1 MSIHK
6 LQQDILR
13 CKHIISEISIKH
25 YSNDQN
31 TYIEI
36 VNEIF
41 QEIFGDY
48 LKNSGKIKGM
58 QNECPNKLE
67 PDKSPK
73 SIKENINSKDDIS
86 IKFFTK

>member
-13 CKHIISEISIKH
+13 CKHIISEINIKH

-31 TYIEI
+31 TYSKII
-36 VNEIF
+36 NKIF
-41 QEIFGDY
+41 QEIFEDY
-48 LKNSGKIKGM
+48 LENSGKIEGM

-67 PDKSPK
+67 PDKPSK

-86 IKFFTK
+86 ITFFTK

>member
-25 YSNDQN
+25 YSNNQN

-41 QEIFGDY
+41 QEIFPEIVTIDNFHDFRKY
-48 LKNSGKIKGM
+48 VRKYFRKYVRKSW
-58 QNECPNKLE
+58 KL
-67 PDKSPK
+67 
-73 SIKENINSKDDIS
+73 
-86 IKFFTK
+86 

>member
-25 YSNDQN
+25 YSNDQ
-31 TYIEI
+31 YFKI

-67 PDKSPK
+67 P
-73 SIKENINSKDDIS
+73 KENINSKDDIS

>member
-31 TYIEI
+31 TYIKI

-67 PDKSPK
+67 P
-73 SIKENINSKDDIS
+73 KENINSKDDIS

>member
-36 VNEIF
+36 VNKIF
-41 QEIFGDY
+41 QEIFKDY
-48 LKNSGKIKGM
+48 F
-58 QNECPNKLE
+58 ECPDKIE
-67 PDKSPK
+67 PQSDHLPK
-73 SIKENINSKDDIS
+73 ESLKKIRDTLRINNN
-86 IKFFTK
+86 

>member
-1 MSIHK
+1 MSTHK
-6 LQQDILR
+6 LQQDIIR

-25 YSNDQN
+25 YSKDQN

-48 LKNSGKIKGM
+48 LKNSSKIKG
-58 QNECPNKLE
+58 EKV
-67 PDKSPK
+67 
-73 SIKENINSKDDIS
+73 
-86 IKFFTK
+86 

>member
-25 YSNDQN
+25 YSNDQ
-31 TYIEI
+31 YFKI

-48 LKNSGKIKGM
+48 LKNSDKIKGM

-67 PDKSPK
+67 PDKSWH
-73 SIKENINSKDDIS
+73 ILY
-86 IKFFTK
+86 